1 MPDLTLDFRPDL
13 DEEAA
18 RQLREALD
26 GVQGDDQLTVV
37 LPRVDAH
44 QADQLFAILGDQG
57 FDYQTRGGHGE
68 EFYVLARRRDLNGP
82 AGR

>member
-26 GVQGDDQLTVV
+26 GVQGDDQLTIV

-44 QADQLFAILGDQG
+44 EVDPLFAILKDQA
-57 FDYQTRGGHGE
+57 FDYQTKGGHGA
-68 EFYVLARRRDLNGP
+68 EFYVLARRKTG
-82 AGR
+82 GGEG